1 MEQNDI
7 KSIKGFPTK
16 DFFVNMITRDIDI
29 KDAIVDLLDNSID
42 GAIKNNILDFKSIEI
57 MIELNSKSFS
67 LVDNSG
73 GFSLKIAKE
82 YAFRF
87 GRPSDIEITKG
98 SVGRFGIGMKRALF
112 KMGDFFEVESKTD
125 EDHFQV
131 DVNVKEWLNK
141 KKEIFNSPGAN
152 EIVDDWSFNY
162 VFTDESN
169 SNLDNNGTYIKVSNL
184 YSEVSDLFE
193 DKYFINELKTDIERI
208 LNFSIEKGIKIY
220 LNGELLKSKN
230 IVLFSELSKP
240 YSYEFEKNGV
250 NVKVFAGLSYT
261 GEPSQAGWYIYCNDR
276 LVVEAEKS
284 EISGWGVGSMPKF
297 HTDYAM
303 FKGVVFMDS
312 DDTLKLPLT
321 TTKKGIDSS
330 SDIYKGTKFFMN
342 EGMRLVMSF
351 LKKVRKLDNPDDY
364 RKLLGEQEEKL
375 KVVDLK
381 NYFSDASRL
390 FTAPQIDSS
399 KFELKNEFVRIAY
412 SVYRESAEKVKNY
425 NGASSYRELG
435 ENIFEYYKKSEGIDE

>member
-1 MEQNDI
+1 MEENNI
-7 KSIKGFPTK
+7 KSIKGVPTK

-42 GAIKNNILDFKSIEI
+42 GAIKNKIEDFNSIEI
-57 MIELNSKSFS
+57 KIELTSESFS

-87 GRPSDIEITKG
+87 GRPSEIEITKG

-112 KMGDFFEVESKTD
+112 KMGDIFEVESKTS

-131 DVNVKEWLNK
+131 DVNVKEWLT
-141 KKEIFNSPGAN
+141 KKE
-152 EIVDDWSFNY
+152 EIVNSSGDKEITDDWSFNY
-162 VFTDESN
+162 VFIDESN
-169 SNLDNNGTYIKVSNL
+169 CNLDENGTFIKVSSL
-184 YSEVSDLFE
+184 YSEVSNLFG
-193 DKYFINELKTDIERI
+193 DKYFIDALKTDIERI
-208 LNFSIEKGIKIY
+208 LNFSIEKGVKIY
-220 LNGELLKSKN
+220 LNGELLKAKN

-240 YSYEFEKNGV
+240 YYHVFEKDG
-250 NVKVFAGLSYT
+250 VKVKIFAGLSYT

-284 EISGWGVGSMPKF
+284 EISGWGVGAMPKF

-303 FKGVVFMDS
+303 FKGIVFMDS

-351 LKKVRKLDNPDDY
+351 LKTVRKLDNPDDY
-364 RKLLGEQEEKL
+364 RKLLGEQESKL

-381 NYFSDASRL
+381 KYHLDASRS

-399 KFELKNEFVRIAY
+399 KFEVKNEFVRIAF
-412 SVYRESAEKVKNY
+412 SAYRESAEKVKNY

-435 ENIFEYYKKSEGIDE
+435 ENIFDYYKKSEGIDE